1 MYYILLYKGWELEP
15 NFMKRMEICEV
26 DVRNSNDFSRQQ
38 EAEVLMWCCFA
49 TARAEESRTG
59 NYGCVESTSSIPCC
73 EGAAIKQT
81 LCFVSQVWSVAEC
94 ANQGHRLN
102 QPYSYFGTFTLVSSE
117 GVCEGALAMNP
128 RLTQKLGSK
137 TLNSRHPKAWCFS
150 VPICVLLRR
159 KNKKWKSRGQQDF
172 KSVLVKIITWSAGL
186 QVSTS

>member
-81 LCFVSQVWSVAEC
+81 LCFVSQVWSVTEC
-94 ANQGHRLN
+94 ANQGNRLN
-102 QPYSYFGTFTLVSSE
+102 QPCSYFGTFTLVSSE

-128 RLTQKLGSK
+128 RLRNLAPKRWIPDIQRHGALVYLSVFSLGERIRNGSHVV
-137 TLNSRHPKAWCFS
+137 SR
-150 VPICVLLRR
+150 
-159 KNKKWKSRGQQDF
+159 
-172 KSVLVKIITWSAGL
+172 
-186 QVSTS
+186 TSSQY

>member
-1 MYYILLYKGWELEP
+1 
-15 NFMKRMEICEV
+15 MKRMEICEV

-59 NYGCVESTSSIPCC
+59 DYGCVESTSSIPCC

-81 LCFVSQVWSVAEC
+81 LCFVSQVWSVTEC
-94 ANQGHRLN
+94 ANQGQTQSAMLLFWN
-102 QPYSYFGTFTLVSSE
+102 LYFGFLRGSMWRSPCHE
-117 GVCEGALAMNP
+117 P
-128 RLTQKLGSK
+128 KTQKLGSK

-172 KSVLVKIITWSAGL
+172 KSVLVKIITGSAGL